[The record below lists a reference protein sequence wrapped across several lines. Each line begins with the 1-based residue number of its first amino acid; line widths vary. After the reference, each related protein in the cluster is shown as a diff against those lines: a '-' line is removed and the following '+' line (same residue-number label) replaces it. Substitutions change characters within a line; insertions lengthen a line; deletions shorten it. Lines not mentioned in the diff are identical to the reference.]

1 MTARY
6 SKRMTIVWIWSLVII
21 ISYCSIL
28 SIRILC
34 YIQSIGA
41 SVIVKKGAIRTIIA
55 KVKIPRT
62 KIKMGW
68 WSQGP
73 RWNVDS
79 GLLAKTSSVEY

>member
-1 MTARY
+1 
-6 SKRMTIVWIWSLVII
+6 
-21 ISYCSIL
+21 
-28 SIRILC
+28 
-34 YIQSIGA
+34 
-41 SVIVKKGAIRTIIA
+41 VIVKKGAIRTIIA

-79 GLLAKTSSVEY
+79 GLPAKTSSAEY